1 VAFVTLEI
9 MTYVS
14 MSFPTTR
21 SYGSAR
27 ANVIRTG
34 FLKIW
39 VDRLRFQ
46 VRPNEKRKTMTNEE
60 LAEKVTELL
69 LMMAP
74 ENQWPVKK
82 YQMITLMT
90 QVLNQSKQQIMEEEL
105 EIWKA
110 NLNEKI
116 NHLIKDWED
125 RMPED
130 STFYSLG
137 LRHAQDIL
145 QGREVNG

>member
-1 VAFVTLEI
+1 
-9 MTYVS
+9 
-14 MSFPTTR
+14 
-21 SYGSAR
+21 
-27 ANVIRTG
+27 
-34 FLKIW
+34 
-39 VDRLRFQ
+39 
-46 VRPNEKRKTMTNEE
+46 MTNEE

-74 ENQWPVKK
+74 ENQGPVKK
-82 YQMITLMT
+82 YQMITLMN
-90 QVLNQSKQQIMEEEL
+90 QVLNQSKQ
-105 EIWKA
+105 EILSTEIENWKTGI
-110 NLNEKI
+110 NEKI
-116 NHLIKDWED
+116 NHLIKDWEE

>member
-9 MTYVS
+9 MTYAS

-21 SYGSAR
+21 SFGSAPV
-27 ANVIRTG
+27 NVTRTG

-69 LMMAP
+69 MMMAP

-82 YQMITLMT
+82 YQMITLMN
-90 QVLNQSKQQIMEEEL
+90 QVLNQSKQ
-105 EIWKA
+105 EILSTEIENWKTGI
-110 NLNEKI
+110 NEKI
-116 NHLIKDWED
+116 SQLIKDWEE

-145 QGREVNG
+145 QGREVDG

>member
-1 VAFVTLEI
+1 
-9 MTYVS
+9 
-14 MSFPTTR
+14 
-21 SYGSAR
+21 
-27 ANVIRTG
+27 
-34 FLKIW
+34 
-39 VDRLRFQ
+39 
-46 VRPNEKRKTMTNEE
+46 MTNEE

-90 QVLNQSKQQIMEEEL
+90 QVLNQSKQQIMEGEL

>member
-1 VAFVTLEI
+1 
-9 MTYVS
+9 
-14 MSFPTTR
+14 
-21 SYGSAR
+21 
-27 ANVIRTG
+27 
-34 FLKIW
+34 
-39 VDRLRFQ
+39 
-46 VRPNEKRKTMTNEE
+46 
-60 LAEKVTELL
+60 
-69 LMMAP
+69 
-74 ENQWPVKK
+74 
-82 YQMITLMT
+82 
-90 QVLNQSKQQIMEEEL
+90 MEEEL

-116 NHLIKDWED
+116 SHLIKDWED

>member
-1 VAFVTLEI
+1 
-9 MTYVS
+9 MK
-14 MSFPTTR
+14 

-27 ANVIRTG
+27 VNVTRTG

-39 VDRLRFQ
+39 VDPLRFQ
-46 VRPNEKRKTMTNEE
+46 VPPSEKRKRMTNEE

-69 LMMAP
+69 MMMAP

-90 QVLNQSKQQIMEEEL
+90 QVLNQSKQQIVTEEIET
-105 EIWKA
+105 WKA
-110 NLNEKI
+110 KINEKI
-116 NHLIKDWED
+116 NHLIKDWEE
-125 RMPED
+125 RMPDD

-145 QGREVNG
+145 QGREVDG